1 MNKKNKIFVK
11 VFAAVMAGMMLVGGC
26 ASLLYMI
33 FVKKKIGGTNAK
45 GFRRNAINKRRRL
58 NCIL

>member
-26 ASLLYMI
+26 ASLSLRYD
-33 FVKKKIGGTNAK
+33 G
-45 GFRRNAINKRRRL
+45 
-58 NCIL
+58 

>member
-26 ASLLYMI
+26 ASLLYM
-33 FVKKKIGGTNAK
+33 N
-45 GFRRNAINKRRRL
+45 
-58 NCIL
+58 

>member
-26 ASLLYMI
+26 ASLLYMK
-33 FVKKKIGGTNAK
+33 FVK
-45 GFRRNAINKRRRL
+45 
-58 NCIL
+58 

>member
-33 FVKKKIGGTNAK
+33 FVK
-45 GFRRNAINKRRRL
+45 NK
-58 NCIL
+58 C